1 MGIRSKHS
9 LDLLD
14 HDFEELRIHPSSRS
28 QITICPRGDE
38 NAPLAKSLCA
48 VEIKG
53 SGNGSNQI
61 LFKNANNI
69 AYPTLS

>member
-1 MGIRSKHS
+1 MGTRSKHS

-14 HDFEELRIHPSSRS
+14 HNFEELRILPSSRS
-28 QITICPRGDE
+28 QVTICPRGDE

-48 VEIKG
+48 VEIKR
-53 SGNGSNQI
+53 SGYGSNQR
-61 LFKNANNI
+61 LFNNANNI